1 MVFVASST
9 FVVGTS
15 TAAVPDATALSACK
29 AISKLANQIPT
40 SGKRS
45 KKRLKSYARARQKL
59 SASGAE
65 GAAEIARLMKAAKS
79 AAAQASALAKA
90 AVWCGPILAA
100 DVPSGVT
107 TTTQPP
113 STSSRARQ
121 AKREYPAH
129 GPSDPMFPKQDDNAY
144 GLLLTDCTTLL
155 NKAQT
160 EWPEGGVDE
169 AQGKDTIRLYE
180 SAADVCLGRW
190 DDAIRTFSAINT
202 AAPEFSGYIGG
213 NDCARNLV
221 LQWLTA
227 LIEERKKDPTFSPV
241 FVESSS
247 PSKACQ
253 AEAPPTS
260 DEQTTTTSTPITSTT
275 STR

>member
-1 MVFVASST
+1 VFVASSS

-15 TAAVPDATALSACK
+15 AAAAQDATALSACK

-45 KKRLKSYARARQKL
+45 KKRVKSYARARKKL
-59 SASGAE
+59 SASGAA
-65 GAAEIARLMKAAKS
+65 GASEIALLMKAAKS
-79 AAAQASALAKA
+79 AAAQASVLAKA

-100 DVPSGVT
+100 DVSSGVT

-113 STSSRARQ
+113 STSSRPRQ

-129 GPSDPMFPKQDDNAY
+129 GPSDPMFPTDDKAY
-144 GLLLTDCTTLL
+144 DLLLTDCTSLL

-160 EWPEGGVDE
+160 EWPGLGVEE
-169 AQGKDTIRLYE
+169 AQGKDTIPLYE

-190 DDAIRTFSAINT
+190 DDAIRTFATLPAN
-202 AAPEFSGYIGG
+202 PKFSGNFGDLG
-213 NDCARNLV
+213 VCARNV
-221 LQWLTA
+221 VFQWLSA
-227 LIEERKKDPTFSPV
+227 LIKERKSDPTFSPV

-247 PSKACQ
+247 PSNPCP
-253 AEAPPTS
+253 EETPPTS
-260 DEQTTTTSTPITSTT
+260 DEQTTTTTTPITTTT

>member
-1 MVFVASST
+1 MVIAFVASTS

-15 TAAVPDATALSACK
+15 TAAAPGATALSACK
-29 AISKLANQIPT
+29 AISKLANSIPAN
-40 SGKRS
+40 GKRS

-59 SASGAE
+59 SAAGVE
-65 GAAEIARLMKAAKS
+65 GAPEIALLMKAAKG
-79 AAAQASALAKA
+79 AAAQGAALARA

-100 DVPSGVT
+100 GASSGET

-113 STSSRARQ
+113 ATSSPARK

-129 GPSDPMFPKQDDNAY
+129 GPSDPMFPTDDKAY
-144 GLLLTDCTTLL
+144 DLLLTDCTTLL

-160 EWPEGGVDE
+160 EWPQEGINE
-169 AQGKDTIRLYE
+169 AQGKDTVSLYE

-190 DDAIRTFSAINT
+190 DDAIRTFATINT
-202 AAPEFSGYIGG
+202 ADPELSGTIGS
-213 NDCARNLV
+213 NDCARKLV
-221 LQWLTA
+221 LQWVSA
-227 LIEERKKDPTFSPV
+227 LIDERKKDPTFSPV

-247 PSKACQ
+247 PKEACQ
-253 AEAPPTS
+253 EATSTS
-260 DEQTTTTSTPITSTT
+260 DEQTSTTTTPTTST